1 MESSRNFTAKNPVII
16 HQLCMMLVAAM
27 IAIMAFFTLIDGPE
41 PAMYITF
48 SILFVIPF
56 SIAALWSKR
65 KYIRVNGT
73 TITVRNGLALFP
85 FEISVYDI
93 TRVKC
98 IITHMNTRD
107 NINMTVYANRKKFG
121 VETTMVNSQ
130 KLIAYINQYVAAD
143 KIDTIEK

>member
-1 MESSRNFTAKNPVII
+1 MESSRNFTARNPVII
-16 HQLCMMLVAAM
+16 HQLCMMLVGAM

-56 SIAALWSKR
+56 SVAALWSRR

-73 TITVRNGLALFP
+73 TITVQNGLALFP

-98 IITHMNTRD
+98 IVTQMRTRR
-107 NINMTVYANRKKFG
+107 NINMTVYAGRKKFG
-121 VETTMVNSQ
+121 VETTMDNSG
-130 KLIAYINQYVAAD
+130 KLIAYIRQYVAPD
-143 KIDTIEK
+143 KIHTIEK